1 MKDIAE
7 LHESEFDEKPQIV
20 VHVPGVHTL
29 IGEFSD
35 YCKGFSLCGTSSQY
49 LEIAVSVR
57 PDQSVRL
64 ISGQSYDRKRFNIQ
78 NLKFRR
84 EDRWGNYAKGVM
96 AQFVNKGFSISG
108 ANVSIAGTLLKNEGQ
123 VLSSAM
129 CMGCAMAFN
138 ELFNAN
144 LSIEQ
149 LAGIAYISLATF
161 CAEVSRYVL
170 FFAMT
175 QAREGWLMLF
185 NIQHHTWEYIAFPP
199 FDTAV
204 VALIVESRISP
215 YALKEE
221 LSIKRRDSKLAFEK
235 LRILFPSGL
244 LRDIS
249 DQDIKDLSVP
259 LTEHEKR
266 TCMYVLSESRMAR
279 EGARLLAQKD
289 MVMYGK
295 VLNKVQSGLRDT
307 FEVTCPEIDWLTKRA
322 METQGC
328 LGASMITSGSSGTV
342 MVLLPRDAIASY
354 TIRMEE
360 YEHIFGF
367 RPKWS
372 VFQPQGSAKI
382 LSID

>member
-64 ISGQSYDRKRFNIQ
+64 ISGQSNDRKRFNIQ

-279 EGARLLAQKD
+279 KAP
-289 MVMYGK
+289 V
-295 VLNKVQSGLRDT
+295 
-307 FEVTCPEIDWLTKRA
+307 
-322 METQGC
+322 C
-328 LGASMITSGSSGTV
+328 L
-342 MVLLPRDAIASY
+342 
-354 TIRMEE
+354 
-360 YEHIFGF
+360 H
-367 RPKWS
+367 K
-372 VFQPQGSAKI
+372 KI
-382 LSID
+382 W